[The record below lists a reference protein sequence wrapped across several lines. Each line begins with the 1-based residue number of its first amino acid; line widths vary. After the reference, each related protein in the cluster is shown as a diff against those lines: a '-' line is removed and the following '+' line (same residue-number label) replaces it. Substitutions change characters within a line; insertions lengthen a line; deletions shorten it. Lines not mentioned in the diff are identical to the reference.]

1 MQNFGDRT
9 YLMAVLQSY
18 KEHTKEGI
26 RHFAHKTTFPEMG
39 GVSRLDLTDADKEE
53 IDGINKTAE
62 DLLYFINRFQR
73 HLIDEERKE
82 TRGRYE

>member
-1 MQNFGDRT
+1 MQFGDRS
-9 YLMAVLQSY
+9 YLLSVLQSY
-18 KEHTKEGI
+18 KDHTKLGI
-26 RHFAHKTTFPEMG
+26 EHFAKKTTFPEMG
-39 GVSRLDLTDADKEE
+39 GVSKLDLTPTEKEE

-82 TRGRYE
+82 TRRRE